1 MNTKSRKLGGGVKRA
16 LVAATAA
23 SMLASATAVSAG
35 TIKIGVSLRMKTDTG
50 ERYGQMV
57 VDEFNAINKAGGVNG
72 NMVEV
77 KLLNDECKSDIGV
90 ANATKYAYQDN
101 VHLFVGSTCSSVSLP
116 IVDVIHKA
124 GVPMLI
130 PHSTNYKITLK
141 GSPWVFRVPI
151 SSRFSAAAAAKY
163 AAENI
168 GTKIAYIWASD
179 AASQADAQKFFEY
192 IEKYHGEGPLYAE
205 QFQEGEI
212 DLRPH
217 LLKIK
222 ALKPQALMISAQS
235 QDFARSLVQSY
246 EVGIPPSVR
255 RIGGS
260 SASNRPAP
268 ILSGDAIKGVFFH
281 AAFSFADPRPEVKEF
296 VKMTTERYGV
306 TNPDHD
312 FSQAWDLVQIAKVA
326 LERAKLTLD
335 DSSLADDRAAIRDA
349 LATVRG
355 YQTLGGGIVDFCAD
369 PTPECRD
376 GNKTPVLIE
385 YTKGGEDYE
394 LRVIGTTT
402 FEAKFGL
409 EDLTQEAMELKKSL
423 QN

>member
-1 MNTKSRKLGGGVKRA
+1 MILSKSFPKFLQQSVLTVA
-16 LVAATAA
+16 LASMLTAATAA
-23 SMLASATAVSAG
+23 YAG
-35 TIKIGVSLRMKTDTG
+35 TVKIGVSLRMKSETG
-50 ERYGQMV
+50 EKYGQMV
-57 VDEFNAINKAGGVNG
+57 VDEFTAINEAGGING
-72 NMVEV
+72 HMIDV

-192 IEKYHGEGPLYAE
+192 IETFHGQKPLYAE
-205 QFQEGEI
+205 QFQEGEL

-222 ALKPQALMISAQS
+222 AMKPEALMISAQS
-235 QDFARSLVQSY
+235 QDFARGLVQSY
-246 EVGIPPSVR
+246 EVGIPPSVK

-260 SASNRPAP
+260 AASNRPAP

-281 AAFSFADPRPEVKEF
+281 AAFSYADPRQEVQDF

-306 TNPDHD
+306 PTPDHD
-312 FSQAWDLVQIAKVA
+312 FSQAWDLTRIAKMA
-326 LERAKLTLD
+326 LERAELKLTD
-335 DSSLADDRAAIRDA
+335 DSLANDRAAIRDA
-349 LATVRG
+349 LTTIQG
-355 YQTLGGGIVDFCAD
+355 YKTLGGGMVDFCAD
-369 PTPECRD
+369 ATPECRD

-402 FEAKFGL
+402 FDAKFGL
-409 EDLTQEAMELKKSL
+409 DGMQEEAAKLRDSL
-423 QN
+423 NN